1 MLWNDLSKRI
11 DKAIKNF
18 EIIKEDIL
26 FKRKEDERFL
36 SGSYLVLCNR
46 FGQVNLKEF
55 KMDTK
60 ESILKMPF
68 LIGDKLSDN
77 VDFINLCQVTKRLE
91 AKSGRFKG
99 QVDEKQLKQQLQETR
114 KELAAIDLTSLDF
127 KNDLLIEIRFP
138 TVRMSTI
145 QELKKHPL
153 ADSKMTEMREFSI
166 RVVVSCGG

>member
-11 DKAIKNF
+11 DMAMKNF
-18 EIIKEDIL
+18 EIMKADIL
-26 FKRKEDERFL
+26 VKRKEDERFL

-46 FGQVNLKEF
+46 FGQVNLKDFE
-55 KMDTK
+55 MNPK

-68 LIGDKLSDN
+68 LIGGKLRGN
-77 VDFINLCQVTKRLE
+77 VDFINLFQVIKRLE

-99 QVDEKQLKQQLQETR
+99 QTEEKQLKQELQETKR
-114 KELAAIDLTSLDF
+114 ELAAFDLTSLDF

-145 QELKKHPL
+145 QELKNHPL